1 MSNVLM
7 AKSSLLVFK
16 KGDDLAIIT
25 FEKVTIAKSS
35 HLFPQTLPQ
44 SQTQTQAK
52 KTHFIRGRQ
61 ICIIYHVRWNNEIID
76 IF

>member
-1 MSNVLM
+1 MIV
-7 AKSSLLVFK
+7 KSSLSVFK

-52 KTHFIRGRQ
+52 KMHILTQPLNFG
-61 ICIIYHVRWNNEIID
+61 N
-76 IF
+76 